1 MTVNVQG
8 FTTDKDFV
16 AIQYEAKDIRNI
28 ISAMQSYKDDTELQE
43 EYGFRDSRDW
53 KLKGARSLLKAAS
66 FGVEDVDKYTSQ
78 VCYRPFDFR
87 WTFFHKALVTYP
99 RPLLQN
105 SVHNK
110 RNIVLCLGKAGN
122 VIGDNEWSL
131 AYISTLPTDKNV
143 VPRGGVYLFPL
154 FVYDEMGDA
163 HTNFSETIV
172 SQIEARTGLHMLSAR
187 EELWQIEPQTG
198 YRMMDNAGD
207 EDKDTFMPID
217 LLDYIYAVLHSRRY
231 RQTYHECLQDGFPT
245 IPYPANAGYFRYMA
259 KLGGQIRRLHLLVGI
274 SDQDFTTTYSISRP
288 KDNNL
293 CTLRRFE
300 PTGDGQGRVWI
311 NEQQYFDH
319 VPVQAWQMVVAGY
332 QPLDR
337 WLKDRKGK
345 KLSSD
350 EIEHYQKIIVALQK
364 QAQVMELIDNL
375 IEI

>member
-1 MTVNVQG
+1 MLR
-8 FTTDKDFV
+8 
-16 AIQYEAKDIRNI
+16 ILIRGMGLNQSSQAHRG
-28 ISAMQSYKDDTELQE
+28 SAHRGS
-43 EYGFRDSRDW
+43 
-53 KLKGARSLLKAAS
+53 
-66 FGVEDVDKYTSQ
+66 
-78 VCYRPFDFR
+78 
-87 WTFFHKALVTYP
+87 
-99 RPLLQN
+99 
-105 SVHNK
+105 
-110 RNIVLCLGKAGN
+110 
-122 VIGDNEWSL
+122 
-131 AYISTLPTDKNV
+131 
-143 VPRGGVYLFPL
+143 VPR
-154 FVYDEMGDA
+154 
-163 HTNFSETIV
+163 V
-172 SQIEARTGLHMLSAR
+172 S
-187 EELWQIEPQTG
+187 
-198 YRMMDNAGD
+198 
-207 EDKDTFMPID
+207 

-259 KLGGQIRRLHLLVGI
+259 ELGGQIRRLHLLVGI

-350 EIEHYQKIIVALQK
+350 EIEHYQKMIVAVQRQLE
-364 QAQVMELIDNL
+364 VMEMIDKI
-375 IEI
+375 IEL

>member
-8 FTTDKDFV
+8 FTTDKDYV
-16 AIQYEAKDIRNI
+16 AIQYEEKDIRNI
-28 ISAMQSYKDDTELQE
+28 VSAMQSDKDDTELQE
-43 EYGFRDSRDW
+43 EYGFSDSRDW
-53 KLKGARSLLKAAS
+53 KLKGARSLLKATS
-66 FGVEDVDKYTSQ
+66 FGIDDVDKYTSQ
-78 VCYRPFDFR
+78 VCYRPFDYR

-131 AYISTLPTDKNV
+131 VYISTLPTDKNV

-154 FVYDEMGDA
+154 FVYDEKGDA
-163 HTNFSETIV
+163 HTNFSEAIV

-187 EELWQIEPQTG
+187 EEFWQIEQQTG
-198 YRMMDNAGD
+198 YRIYEDD
-207 EDKDTFMPID
+207 ENKDTFMPID

-300 PTGDGQGRVWI
+300 PTGGGQGRVWI
-311 NEQQYFDH
+311 NEQQYFEH